1 MKYTYSK
8 VTKYDTIIRENE
20 EGDNMIETIE
30 VEINGKKYTMSKG
43 KTLEEISKE
52 FQKEYKYP
60 ILLAK
65 VNNTYKELTKE
76 IIEDSTIEFMDLTTK
91 PGNRTHISG
100 LTYVLIYAI
109 KKLYGEDADIKV
121 QHSLDKGIYI
131 ETNFRLTENKIKN
144 IKETMKEIIVA
155 DMPII
160 RSTVDRGEAI
170 KYFESKKDFVKA
182 GVMSYI
188 TNEYVTLYRLGNY
201 YNYFY
206 NLMPSSTGKLKDFD
220 LTYIKENGFVLQF
233 PNVYQPGKIPAYKHH
248 PHMFEVFQECR
259 DWAKIIG
266 VENSV
271 DLNKLV
277 SLGKIN
283 DLIRIDEILQ
293 SNRLLNLAREIN
305 KRRKEIKVV
314 LMAGPSSSGK
324 TTTSK
329 KLCMYLE
336 SFGLHPKVLSMDDYF
351 VERVDTP
358 LGEDGKPDYECLEAV
373 DLKLFD
379 EQIKDLLDGKT
390 VIAPTFSFV
399 LGKKEF
405 KRELSLGEE
414 DLLLIE
420 GIHALD
426 PKILTNI
433 PREKKYKVYISALT
447 ELNLDNHNRVSTTDN
462 RLLRRIIRDNR
473 TRNNNIEHTLKSW
486 NSVRVGEEKYIFP
499 FQDEA
504 DFTFN
509 SALIYEIGVLKTY
522 VEPLLY
528 SVPKDSPYY
537 EEAKR
542 LIEFLRLFLPIPADV
557 IPEDSLL
564 REFIG
569 GSCFHE

>member
-1 MKYTYSK
+1 
-8 VTKYDTIIRENE
+8 
-20 EGDNMIETIE
+20 MIETIE
-30 VEINGKKYTMSKG
+30 VKIKGKKYQLSKG
-43 KTLEEISKE
+43 MTLEEIAKE

-60 ILLAK
+60 ILLAR
-65 VNNTYKELTKE
+65 VNNKLEELTKTVN
-76 IIEDSTIEFMDLTTK
+76 EDATIEFYDLTTRE
-91 PGNRTHISG
+91 GNRIHISG
-100 LTYVLIYAI
+100 LTYVLLYSI
-109 KKLYGEDADIKV
+109 KKLFGEEANIVV

-131 ETNFRLTENKIKN
+131 ETNFRLTENRIKN
-144 IKETMKEIIVA
+144 LKETMKKIIEA

-160 RSTVDRGEAI
+160 RSTVDRSEAI
-170 KYFESKKDFVKA
+170 KYFEGKNDKVKA
-182 GVMSYI
+182 GVMNYNTNNYI
-188 TNEYVTLYRLGNY
+188 TLYRLGNY

-206 NLMPSSTGKLKDFD
+206 SLMPSSTEKLKDFN

-233 PNVYQPGKIPAYKHH
+233 PTVYLPDKIPTYKHH

-266 VENSV
+266 VKNSV
-271 DLNKLV
+271 DLNRLV

-283 DLIRIDEILQ
+283 DLIRIDETLQ
-293 SNRLLNLAREIN
+293 SNRLLSLAGEIN
-305 KRRKEIKVV
+305 KKKKDIKIV

-336 SFGLHPKVLSMDDYF
+336 SYGLHPKVLSMDDYF
-351 VERVDTP
+351 VERKETPVD
-358 LGEDGKPDYECLEAV
+358 ENGKPDYECLEAI
-373 DLKLFD
+373 DMKLFD
-379 EQIKDLLDGKT
+379 KQVEDLLKGKT
-390 VIAPTFSFV
+390 VTVPTYSFLV
-399 LGKKEF
+399 GKKEF
-405 KRELSLGEE
+405 NRDITLGPA
-414 DLLLIE
+414 DILVIE

-426 PKILTNI
+426 NKILTNI
-433 PREKKYKVYISALT
+433 PRSKKYKIYISALT
-447 ELNLDNHNRVSTTDN
+447 ELNLDDHNRVSTTDN
-462 RLLRRIIRDNR
+462 RMLRRIIRDNR
-473 TRNNNIEHTLKSW
+473 TRNNNVEHTLKSW
-486 NSVRVGEEKYIFP
+486 DSVRRGEEKYIFP

-528 SVPKDSPYY
+528 SVPQDSPYY

-542 LIEFLRLFLPIPADV
+542 LINFLRLFLPIPADV
-557 IPEDSLL
+557 IPQDSIL